1 MLVSNNTSLNILL
14 PNDNKVLK
22 EVLKEADSKSLDQM
36 LKNNSTSVKDVIKEL
51 FDGLKSGTKS
61 NASIENILKN
71 STVFKEMGNVAN
83 NLSSLMDDISQDEN
97 LQKFKP
103 QIESFLKNIKDMDA
117 STLKEQ
123 ISKSGV
129 FLESKMTQTPNAKIE
144 NILNQIQNLV
154 KNVDTP
160 QAKQVNELLTKTFQS
175 SSTSELSNNLKTLT
189 SSLQNL
195 SNTVNTSQ
203 TQNLSS
209 LTNQLKEFMSN
220 GSLIESKIEN
230 NTASLNP
237 QNKEAITAQTKDLL
251 TQIKND
257 LVQNPSSINKE
268 TLTQVQNLVKN
279 MDIPEAKQ
287 INEVLAKIIQNPTS
301 TDTSSNLRNLTS
313 SLENLN
319 NSLNNSLNTSQTK
332 DLLTQVKNDLLQNPS
347 SVNKETLTQVQNLV
361 KNMDIPE
368 AKQINELIT
377 KIIQN
382 PNSSETSSNIRTL
395 TSSLENLNNSLNTAQ
410 TQNKEAINT
419 QTKDLLTQIKNEI
432 VQNPSIANK
441 NIMPLIDN
449 LLKMDN
455 LFVKGENIQNMLNQ
469 NNISTFSNNFSS
481 NLSPLLTNLKESLET
496 LNPNS
501 SSVQTHISKLV
512 ENVENLIKDLVN
524 PKAHSNNISDDM
536 KSVLLQIQDELSS
549 KTDPKSQ
556 EIAKQVDKLLTQI
569 DYHQLASITSNS
581 NNVYLPFFWEML
593 DEGNI
598 SMKKTDED
606 KFYCQINL
614 TLKDFGKVDLMLAMY
629 DKNKI
634 DLTIYAQ
641 REHFKTAIRDNMQSL
656 KVALNSV
663 DLIPVNIKLLDLKEE
678 ETQKKDP
685 AQTYMENSYTQT
697 INSSIDIRA

>member
-14 PNDNKVLK
+14 PNDNKALK

-61 NASIENILKN
+61 NATIENVLKN
-71 STVFKEMGNVAN
+71 STVFKEMGNVSS
-83 NLSSLMDDISQDEN
+83 NLSTLMDDISQDEN

-154 KNVDTP
+154 KNVDTT

-175 SSTSELSNNLKTLT
+175 SNTTELSSNLKTLT

-195 SNTVNTSQ
+195 SNTLNTSQ
-203 TQNLSS
+203 TQNLST
-209 LTNQLKEFMSN
+209 LTNQLKEFISN
-220 GSLIESKIEN
+220 GALVESKVEN
-230 NTASLNP
+230 NTANLNL
-237 QNKEAITAQTKDLL
+237 QNKETITAQTKDLL

-257 LVQNPSSINKE
+257 LVQNPSSINKD
-268 TLTQVQNLVKN
+268 TLSQVQNLVKN
-279 MDIPEAKQ
+279 MDMPEAKQ
-287 INEVLAKIIQNPTS
+287 INEVIAKIIQNPS
-301 TDTSSNLRNLTS
+301 SSDTSSNL
-313 SLENLN
+313 
-319 NSLNNSLNTSQTK
+319 
-332 DLLTQVKNDLLQNPS
+332 
-347 SVNKETLTQVQNLV
+347 
-361 KNMDIPE
+361 
-368 AKQINELIT
+368 
-377 KIIQN
+377 
-382 PNSSETSSNIRTL
+382 RTL
-395 TSSLENLNNSLNTAQ
+395 TSSLENLTNSLSTSQ
-410 TQNKEAINT
+410 TQNKEAINA
-419 QTKDLLTQIKNEI
+419 QTKDLLTQIKNEL
-432 VQNPSIANK
+432 VQNPSITSK
-441 NIMPLIDN
+441 NTLTLIDN

-455 LFVKGENIQNMLNQ
+455 LFVKGENIQNILNQ

-512 ENVENLIKDLVN
+512 ENVENLIKDLAN
-524 PKAHSNNISDDM
+524 PKAQSSNISDDM
-536 KSVLLQIQDELSS
+536 KSILLQIQDEVSS

-556 EIAKQVDKLLTQI
+556 DLARQVDKLLTQI

-678 ETQKKDP
+678 QVEKKDP
-685 AQTYMENSYTQT
+685 AQTYMENSYSQT
-697 INSSIDIRA
+697 ISSSIDIRA

>member
-14 PNDNKVLK
+14 PNDNKALK

-61 NASIENILKN
+61 NATIENVLKN
-71 STVFKEMGNVAN
+71 STVFKEMGNVSS
-83 NLSSLMDDISQDEN
+83 NLSTLMDDISQDEN

-154 KNVDTP
+154 KNVDTT

-175 SSTSELSNNLKTLT
+175 SNTTELSSNLKTLT

-195 SNTVNTSQ
+195 SNTLNTSQ
-203 TQNLSS
+203 TQNLST
-209 LTNQLKEFMSN
+209 LTNQLKEFISN
-220 GSLIESKIEN
+220 GSLLESKVEN
-230 NTASLNP
+230 NTANLNP
-237 QNKEAITAQTKDLL
+237 QNKETITAQTKDLL

-257 LVQNPSSINKE
+257 LVQNPSSINKD
-268 TLTQVQNLVKN
+268 TLSQVQNLVKN
-279 MDIPEAKQ
+279 MDMPEAKQ
-287 INEVLAKIIQNPTS
+287 INEVIAKIIQNPS
-301 TDTSSNLRNLTS
+301 SSDTSSNL
-313 SLENLN
+313 
-319 NSLNNSLNTSQTK
+319 
-332 DLLTQVKNDLLQNPS
+332 
-347 SVNKETLTQVQNLV
+347 
-361 KNMDIPE
+361 
-368 AKQINELIT
+368 
-377 KIIQN
+377 
-382 PNSSETSSNIRTL
+382 RTL
-395 TSSLENLNNSLNTAQ
+395 TSSLENLTNSLSTSQ
-410 TQNKEAINT
+410 TQNKEAINA
-419 QTKDLLTQIKNEI
+419 QTKDLLTQIKNEL
-432 VQNPSIANK
+432 VQNPSIASK
-441 NIMPLIDN
+441 NTLTLIDN

-455 LFVKGENIQNMLNQ
+455 LFVKGENIQNILNQ

-501 SSVQTHISKLV
+501 TTVQTHISKLV
-512 ENVENLIKDLVN
+512 ENVENLIKDLAY
-524 PKAHSNNISDDM
+524 PKAQSSNISDDM
-536 KSVLLQIQDELSS
+536 KSILLQIQDEVSS

-556 EIAKQVDKLLTQI
+556 DLARQVDKLLTQI

-678 ETQKKDP
+678 QVEKKDP
-685 AQTYMENSYTQT
+685 AQTYMENSYSQT
-697 INSSIDIRA
+697 ISSSIDIRA

>member
-14 PNDNKVLK
+14 PNDNKALK

-61 NASIENILKN
+61 NATIENVLKN
-71 STVFKEMGNVAN
+71 STVFKEMGNVSS
-83 NLSSLMDDISQDEN
+83 NLSTLMDDISQDEN

-154 KNVDTP
+154 KNVDTT

-175 SSTSELSNNLKTLT
+175 SNTTELSSNLKTLT

-195 SNTVNTSQ
+195 SNTLNTSQ
-203 TQNLSS
+203 TQNLST
-209 LTNQLKEFMSN
+209 LTNQLKEFISN
-220 GSLIESKIEN
+220 GALLESKVEN
-230 NTASLNP
+230 NTANLNP
-237 QNKEAITAQTKDLL
+237 QNKETITAQTKDLL

-257 LVQNPSSINKE
+257 LIQNPSSINKD
-268 TLTQVQNLVKN
+268 TLSQVQNLVKN
-279 MDIPEAKQ
+279 MDMPEAKQ
-287 INEVLAKIIQNPTS
+287 INEVIAKIIQNPS
-301 TDTSSNLRNLTS
+301 SSDTSSNL
-313 SLENLN
+313 
-319 NSLNNSLNTSQTK
+319 
-332 DLLTQVKNDLLQNPS
+332 
-347 SVNKETLTQVQNLV
+347 
-361 KNMDIPE
+361 
-368 AKQINELIT
+368 
-377 KIIQN
+377 
-382 PNSSETSSNIRTL
+382 RTL
-395 TSSLENLNNSLNTAQ
+395 TSSLENLTNSLSTSQ
-410 TQNKEAINT
+410 TQNKEAINA
-419 QTKDLLTQIKNEI
+419 QTKDLLTQIKNEL
-432 VQNPSIANK
+432 VQNPSIASK
-441 NIMPLIDN
+441 NTLTLIDN

-455 LFVKGENIQNMLNQ
+455 LFVKGENIQNILNQ

-501 SSVQTHISKLV
+501 STVQTHISKLV
-512 ENVENLIKDLVN
+512 ENVENLIKDLAN
-524 PKAHSNNISDDM
+524 PKAQSSNISDDM
-536 KSVLLQIQDELSS
+536 KSILLQIQDEVSS

-556 EIAKQVDKLLTQI
+556 DLARQVDKLLTQI

-678 ETQKKDP
+678 QVEKKDP
-685 AQTYMENSYTQT
+685 AQTYMENSYSQT
-697 INSSIDIRA
+697 ISSSIDIRA